1 MFLPFS
7 LSCLAA
13 VQASTVLSIYQSFS
27 FTDYTKN
34 PPIVRPMLH
43 VSDKQDDE
51 GDNHNPHVIFTY
63 SRFSM
68 AGFKG
73 RTRNLAL
80 PPATDAQIEA
90 IDTVQYLLR
99 RNAVAL
105 PWHKGDMVF
114 LNDMAIMHAREAF
127 KEGGDLQR
135 HLLKFY
141 LRDPKQNWPIPAT
154 ARQHWDAIYGPNT
167 TDGRREEEW
176 SVRSEAG
183 QEDNWM
189 SNG

>member
-43 VSDKQDDE
+43 VSDKQGDE
-51 GDNHNPHVIFTY
+51 GDNHSPHVIFTY
-63 SRFSM
+63 SRFPM

-90 IDTVQYLLR
+90 MDTVQYLLR
-99 RNAVAL
+99 RNGVAL

-176 SVRSEAG
+176 SVRFEAG

>member
-63 SRFSM
+63 SRFPM

-90 IDTVQYLLR
+90 MDTVQYLLR
-99 RNAVAL
+99 RNGVAL

-141 LRDPKQNWPIPAT
+141 LRDPKQNRPIPAT

-176 SVRSEAG
+176 SVRFEAG